1 MPALIRQSVIK
12 PTIFNAFPQVA
23 AGMSTRHGGVSK
35 PPYATLNLA
44 IGGPDDEVQRNEN
57 QRRFCAALGFS
68 PTQMV
73 RGHQVHGVEIL
84 PASESGVYQ
93 GYDAFITHQ
102 PGLLL
107 AASVA
112 DCTPILLF
120 DAKNNAI
127 AAIHA
132 GWKGTVGQLVHRT
145 LERMHAEYGTVGAH
159 CFAYIGPCI
168 DECSFEV
175 GEEVAVQFSDR
186 FKTWNPGAQ
195 KFFVHLKAA
204 NAAQLTDWGVPA
216 AQVEVSPWS
225 TVLHN
230 ATFFSHRHE
239 CGETGRMLAAIGL
252 L

>member
-1 MPALIRQSVIK
+1 MPALIKQSVIK
-12 PTIFNAFPQVA
+12 PAIFTAFPGVA

-44 IGGPDDEVQRNEN
+44 NSGPDDAAHRSEN
-57 QRRFCAALGFS
+57 RRRFCAALGFS
-68 PTQMV
+68 PEQMV
-73 RGHQVHGVEIL
+73 RSHQVHGVEIL
-84 PASESGVYQ
+84 QASQCGVYE
-93 GYDAFITHQ
+93 GYDAFITRQ

-112 DCTPILLF
+112 DCTPILIF
-120 DAKNNAI
+120 DAQNNAI

-132 GWKGTVGQLVHRT
+132 GWKGTVAQLVRHT

-175 GEEVAVQFSDR
+175 GEEVAVHFSDR
-186 FKTWNPGAQ
+186 FKTWNPEAQ
-195 KFFVHLKAA
+195 KFFVDLKAA

-216 AQVEVSPWS
+216 AQIEVSPWS

-239 CGETGRMLAAIGL
+239 RGETGRMLAAIGL